1 MRESPDGGSVAV
13 PRGAGGGL
21 ETAHSSRARGG
32 LSQQAGEP
40 RARRVVV
47 ESSLWAAAPTAEISL
62 PERVG
67 MEPTFP
73 CLIF

>member
-1 MRESPDGGSVAV
+1 MRESPDDGSVAV

-32 LSQQAGEP
+32 LSQQAREP
-40 RARRVVV
+40 CARWVAVG
-47 ESSLWAAAPTAEISL
+47 SSLWAAVPTAEISL
-62 PERVG
+62 PELVG